1 MIKLGLV
8 GHPIKHSLSP
18 ALHEGFMAEHGV
30 RGSYTLLECANLSR
44 SEFRALFFEDRFH
57 GVNITIPYKTVALTW
72 VDEIDPYAEAIG
84 AINTVVIENGRLV
97 GYNTD
102 VDGIRKSLNLL
113 GTPQPALVFGTGGAS
128 KAAAFVLKQM
138 GISHKIIGRRTEPN
152 YNTLTAREAT
162 HYKWWINCTPVGGP
176 KFPGDY
182 LPLPMAI
189 LTKEFAIFDMNYEP
203 KCTPLMLK
211 GKELGATTLGGTI
224 MLTEQAKKAWQL
236 FHAAYY
242 KTL

>member
-18 ALHEGFMAEHGV
+18 ALHEGFMAEHEV
-30 RGSYTLLECANLSR
+30 RGSYTLLERANLDR

-138 GISHKIIGRRTEPN
+138 GFRTRLLDAEPN
-152 YNTLTAREAT
+152 PIIIPSQRE
-162 HYKWWINCTPVGGP
+162 KLPIINGGSTVHLLVGP
-176 KFPGDY
+176 SFPGIIYRY
-182 LPLPMAI
+182 LWP
-189 LTKEFAIFDMNYEP
+189 F
-203 KCTPLMLK
+203 
-211 GKELGATTLGGTI
+211 
-224 MLTEQAKKAWQL
+224 
-236 FHAAYY
+236 
-242 KTL
+242 